1 MHVMHQDAPRSHLTS
16 GLSHRVLDAPRLDGL
31 VNVELWNQVV
41 EPGAETPVHWH
52 ECAEAVVVLSGTGD
66 AISERGAVTV
76 SPGMALSFE
85 PGEIHQIVNR
95 EEDPVELVAILGERP
110 ARTFTLDGELLDP
123 TGQAGG
129 RRRSGPDDGSD
140 ILPAGGNT
148 DD

>member
-1 MHVMHQDAPRSHLTS
+1 MDVVPKDAPKSYPVS
-16 GLSHRVLDAPRLDGL
+16 GLAHRALAAPRVGGL
-31 VNVELWNQVV
+31 TNVELWNQVV
-41 EPGAETPVHWH
+41 EAGAETPIHWH
-52 ECAEAVVVLSGTGD
+52 ECAETVVVLSGTGD

-95 EEDPVELVAILGERP
+95 NEEPVELVAVLGERP
-110 ARTFTLDGELLDP
+110 ARTFTLDGKLLDL

-129 RRRSGPDDGSD
+129 RRRSGPDGSD
-140 ILPAGGNT
+140 IHPAGGNT